1 MTKLLPTLIFSLIMA
16 FFSEKNSIKK
26 RDSLGGAEYV
36 YKDWVLYFIM
46 TAAMALLVGLRTKGN
61 DTFSYTHMYEML
73 PYGWDKLSEINWFSL
88 AGAPGF
94 QALNVVMK
102 TLKFST
108 QDFLMVYSLFTVTVY
123 LWFVRKYTRNI
134 LFSVFLVYT
143 MGIYTFTMAAIKQTV
158 AVAFLLIATDK
169 AIQKKYVGFVL
180 FVGIAMLFHPYSFV
194 YLIIPFLGFVPWT
207 KPTKYLLLG
216 TAVIAIAFNY
226 LLEPLLNLTDALG
239 ADYTEE
245 ELTEAGVNV
254 FRVLVVWVPVVLSFL
269 TQAGFRKTKDRAVNI
284 IINASM
290 INALIMFIGLFGTA
304 NYFAR
309 LANYF
314 LIFQAIALP
323 IILDM
328 LDKNSKDVLTLG
340 AVAGY
345 SGYFYYGTVLAYST
359 FDADYDFITFAEY
372 FNHLFG

>member
-26 RDSLGGAEYV
+26 RNSLGESTYV
-36 YKDWVLYFIM
+36 YKDWVLYFVM
-46 TAAMALLVGLRTKGN
+46 VAAMAIFVGLRTRGN
-61 DTFSYTHMYEML
+61 DTSAYTHMYEMI
-73 PYGWDKLSEINWFSL
+73 PSGWDNISEINWL
-88 AGAPGF
+88 ALAQAPGF
-94 QALNVVMK
+94 QAINIIMK
-102 TLKFST
+102 NLRFST
-108 QDFLMVYSLFTVTVY
+108 QDFLMVYSLFTITVY
-123 LWFVRKYTRNI
+123 LWFVRKYTNNI
-134 LFSVFLVYT
+134 LFSVFLVYA

-169 AIQKKYVGFVL
+169 AIRKKYFGFLL
-180 FVGIAMLFHPYSFV
+180 FVAIAMLFHPYSFV
-194 YLIIPFLGFVPWT
+194 YMIIPFLSFIPWT

-216 TAVIAIAFNY
+216 TAAVALAFNY
-226 LLEPLLNLTDALG
+226 LLEPLLDITDALG
-239 ADYTEE
+239 AGYTEE
-245 ELTEAGVNV
+245 SLTGAGVNI
-254 FRVLVVWVPVVLSFL
+254 FRILVVWVPVVLSFL
-269 TQAGFRKTKDRAVNI
+269 VQNGFRKRNDRAVNI
-284 IINASM
+284 IVNASM

-345 SGYFYYGTVLAYST
+345 SGYFYYGTMIANGS
-359 FDADYDFITFAEY
+359 FDAGYEFISFADY
-372 FNHLFG
+372 FNQLFG